1 MLTVEELERLR
12 NRPLDSIDIKSI
24 PDLQDIQI
32 NMSIPKEKRIEELLM
47 KGINPYI
54 VRVGDMKIKLRCSG
68 TGRTLSDVIENMIEN
83 AED

>member
-54 VRVGDMKIKLRCSG
+54 VRVGDMKIKLRYSD